1 MNIISRI
8 HNMLIAMPYGLEKML
23 ELMDVVESTDVP
35 TACVPVG
42 GKPKIIINPEYVRDH
57 CETDY
62 KLFML
67 IQHELHHILLG
78 HTRLFKRVTREHNI
92 AFDAI
97 INAMLCRSQPDDQ
110 WTALFRD
117 SYAANLFPYCLLRPP
132 VNFPDPGEFVD
143 SMPGE
148 VKRLIHTLYYSNQG
162 TFLEVFELIHQI
174 IDDARRNPEK
184 YGVIS
189 SETLDDVMDDLL
201 GSHGEDHR
209 GLESTDDP
217 ELFQA
222 VREIVEEWPQP
233 PDPIKGRSLND
244 VLREEQIQDVTPHTR
259 AVSKILKAIVQASRS
274 GDLNKGRHAAI
285 ESRRMQQFLPS
296 RDRRAFAVQC
306 MGELIPIFE
315 AQIPYEI
322 HRRNQVVIYIDVS
335 GSMAGYV
342 SPLLK
347 AVQLVHQ
354 RIPVQMAT
362 FSTEVQMITVQD
374 IARGRYDTT
383 GGTDG
388 DCIWQHIE
396 DNQVQSAVVLTDG
409 YLGAV
414 STRYHHLKS
423 QCHIECVLTP
433 NGWTQDV
440 EAVVSGL
447 SILNLI

>member
-1 MNIISRI
+1 MSIISRI

-23 ELMDVVESTDVP
+23 ELMDVVESTDIP

-78 HTRLFKRVTREHNI
+78 HTRLFQRVTREHNI
-92 AFDAI
+92 AFDAV
-97 INAMLCRSQPDDQ
+97 INAMLCRSQPDEH

-117 SYAANLFPYCLLRPP
+117 SYAANVFPYCLLRPP
-132 VNFPDPGEFVD
+132 VNFPEPAEFVD

-148 VKRLIHTLYYSNQG
+148 VKRVIHTLYYSNQG

-174 IDDARRNPEK
+174 IDDVRQNPEK
-184 YGVIS
+184 YGAVCSGDLDEVID
-189 SETLDDVMDDLL
+189 ELL
-201 GSHGEDHR
+201 GNHTEDHR

-222 VREIVEEWPQP
+222 VREIVEDWPQP

-244 VLREEQIQDVTPHTR
+244 IFREEQIQDVTPHTR
-259 AVSKILKAIVQASRS
+259 AVSTILKAIVAASKS
-274 GDLNKGRHAAI
+274 GEIHKGRHA
-285 ESRRMQQFLPS
+285 EMETRVMQQFLPS

-306 MGELIPIFE
+306 MGELIPIFQSQLPHVE
-315 AQIPYEI
+315 
-322 HRRNQVVIYIDVS
+322 HRRNEVVIYIDVS

-347 AVQLVHQ
+347 AVQLAHQ
-354 RIPVQMAT
+354 RIPIQIAT
-362 FSTEVQMITVQD
+362 FSTEVQVTTVND
-374 IARGRYDTT
+374 IARGTYDTT

-388 DCIWQHIE
+388 DCVWQHIE
-396 DNQVQSAVVLTDG
+396 DNQVRSAVVLTDG
-409 YLGAV
+409 YVGTVAN
-414 STRYHHLKS
+414 RYHHLKS

-433 NGWTQDV
+433 HGWAQDV
-440 EAVVSGL
+440 DAIVSGI
-447 SILNLI
+447 SSLNLV